1 MSDLFDGS
9 SRPASDPAR
18 GGQTLPTVRVFTDGA
33 CLNNPGP
40 GGWGYILRDP
50 ATGKQIERSA
60 GVERTTNNRME
71 LQAVIEALKALREPC
86 RVELIGD
93 SEYVLKGLTEW
104 MPGWKRRGWRKSNKK
119 PVLNAEVWQELDALL
134 QRHQLTVS
142 WVRGH
147 TGHPENERCDELATA
162 EAMRIKEGRA
172 G

>member
-1 MSDLFDGS
+1 
-9 SRPASDPAR
+9 
-18 GGQTLPTVRVFTDGA
+18 
-33 CLNNPGP
+33 
-40 GGWGYILRDP
+40 
-50 ATGKQIERSA
+50 
-60 GVERTTNNRME
+60 
-71 LQAVIEALKALREPC
+71 
-86 RVELIGD
+86 
-93 SEYVLKGLTEW
+93 